1 MHEAIDLD
9 IKMPEKTLP
18 WMRFSGTLKFILL
31 ISTFC
36 LFLPNLSR
44 ADNDPQAVA
53 LLQKVKDAYKNASSF
68 SCEGQYETDLQTSMP
83 LKLIGTFKILF
94 ARPNEIRVDWTDTKM
109 GGETVTSSVFTQD
122 KTIFFYWSM
131 LGKCAPAKDMETA
144 LGTSAGISHGI
155 SYAVPSLLRGKPGYL
170 TFTSLKRPENAVV
183 DGTNCLILAGTTPF
197 QGEVEIAIDPGT
209 DTIRRIKTTKVIK
222 HNDIQAQIEKARK
235 EAAKTNP
242 DLASKLQDVPAMPD
256 FTSVEVTTYKN
267 PAFGKELKA
276 GDFVYPVPATT
287 QKVENILK

>member
-1 MHEAIDLD
+1 
-9 IKMPEKTLP
+9 
-18 WMRFSGTLKFILL
+18 MRGNIYVC
-31 ISTFC
+31 I
-36 LFLPNLSR
+36 
-44 ADNDPQAVA
+44 
-53 LLQKVKDAYKNASSF
+53 
-68 SCEGQYETDLQTSMP
+68 
-83 LKLIGTFKILF
+83 I
-94 ARPNEIRVDWTDTKM
+94 
-109 GGETVTSSVFTQD
+109 
-122 KTIFFYWSM
+122 
-131 LGKCAPAKDMETA
+131 
-144 LGTSAGISHGI
+144 
-155 SYAVPSLLRGKPGYL
+155 
-170 TFTSLKRPENAVV
+170 
-183 DGTNCLILAGTTPF
+183 